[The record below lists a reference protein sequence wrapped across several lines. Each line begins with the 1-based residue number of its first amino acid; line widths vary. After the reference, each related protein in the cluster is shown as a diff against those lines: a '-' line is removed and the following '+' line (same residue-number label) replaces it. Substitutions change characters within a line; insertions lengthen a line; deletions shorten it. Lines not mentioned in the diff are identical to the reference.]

1 VLSSV
6 AEIQR
11 RAHHRDAVDL
21 CEEMVGSFETG
32 QCVVSVFEGNIQL
45 SGIARADGHVSSG
58 SSCTCVGAA
67 KFGDTGEYRFEYSM
81 HSCELKW
88 SRAGEKDM
96 NVWRKDGECLTAC
109 KREPVTTA
117 APPLGDGSPVAQAAY
132 AHQVAKEV
140 LSAAEAAEA
149 VVEAAKAEGQ
159 SGPAIEMARQKVLD
173 ARKAIAVARSV
184 EQRVAQ
190 LSAAVG
196 FSASRDIALQPPLSA
211 GYPSDAARVEAAVD
225 SPMSWVRAARSQ
237 TASSEGQTILSA
249 SRKTTPH
256 VSTTV
261 PAAPEPEKSEA
272 DDSFNA
278 CKLMAGDFESGTS
291 VEVSLPVISVTSE
304 GTKMTGSIALSDSC
318 VCSGKVPFPGAGEY
332 TFKYHL
338 ESCAIQWVDGDGV
351 SLNKWTKDGPC
362 VTKNQCAR

>member
-1 VLSSV
+1 MH
-6 AEIQR
+6 R
-11 RAHHRDAVDL
+11 RTHHRDAVDL

-32 QCVVSVFEGNIQL
+32 QCVVSVFEGKIQL
-45 SGIARADGHVSSG
+45 SGIASAAGRVTPGPG
-58 SSCTCVGAA
+58 CTCIGSAE
-67 KFGDTGEYRFEYSM
+67 FGGSGEYRFEYSM
-81 HSCELKW
+81 QTCELRW
-88 SRAGEKDM
+88 SRAGARQM
-96 NVWRKDGECLTAC
+96 NVWRKDGECETGCSQDEVTTVAPHLTA
-109 KREPVTTA
+109 ES
-117 APPLGDGSPVAQAAY
+117 PLAQAAF
-132 AHQVAKEV
+132 AHQVAKET

-149 VVEAAKAEGQ
+149 VVEAAQAEGQ
-159 SGPAIEMARQKVLD
+159 SGPAVEKARQKMFS
-173 ARKAIAVARSV
+173 ARKAIAVARSA

-196 FSASRDIALQPPLSA
+196 FPESHDPVLQPAPTASLRSDHSVESA
-211 GYPSDAARVEAAVD
+211 ID

-237 TASSEGQTILSA
+237 PRSDLHNILSA
-249 SRKTTPH
+249 GRKTTPH
-256 VSTTV
+256 VPSAS
-261 PAAPEPEKSEA
+261 PAAPKTEKADA

-304 GTKMTGSIALSDSC
+304 GTKMTGSISVSDSC